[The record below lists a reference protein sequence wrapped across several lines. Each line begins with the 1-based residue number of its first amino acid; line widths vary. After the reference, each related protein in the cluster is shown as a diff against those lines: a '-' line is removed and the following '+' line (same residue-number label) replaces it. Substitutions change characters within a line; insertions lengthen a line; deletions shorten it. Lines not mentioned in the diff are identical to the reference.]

1 MENIFNKFI
10 ENPNSNDYSDLEKYN
25 IKNYIL
31 EKYGSNHIQ
40 ELNKHSPLHTIN
52 FLKFCGIE
60 NPNKVHN
67 FDLVK
72 EIYLK
77 ASKLFRIKSGDAS
90 TIAEEFYENILKLN
104 VDKNLIVS
112 SQKEYGNLKEGITV
126 KKQPYDKIYII
137 NIYWI
142 VGNVDIVV
150 DSPTSKK
157 GYADDCVQKSMML
170 YLTSLPNNIKD
181 MVDTIL
187 TYDYIQKNTKGVI
200 FHTDLYTK
208 TAYNVFDKKK
218 ALKI

>member
-1 MENIFNKFI
+1 MENILDKFI
-10 ENPNSNDYSDLEKYN
+10 ENPNRNYSDLEKYEIKTN
-25 IKNYIL
+25 ILN
-31 EKYGSNHIQ
+31 KYGNNHIQ
-40 ELNKHSPLHTIN
+40 ELNKISPLHTIN

-60 NPNKVHN
+60 NPNKVN
-67 FDLVK
+67 KFDLVK

-77 ASKLFRIKSGDAS
+77 SSKEFRIKSGDAS
-90 TIAEEFYENILKLN
+90 TTTEKFYENILKLN

-126 KKQPYDKIYII
+126 KKQPYDKIYVV

-150 DSPTSKK
+150 ESPTSKK
-157 GYADDCVQKSMML
+157 GYVDKCVQKSMML
-170 YLTSLPNNIKD
+170 YLTSLPNNVKD

-187 TYDYIQKNTKGVI
+187 TYEYIQKNTKGVV

-208 TAYNVFDKKK
+208 TAYNVFNKKK